1 MLYIFCEHLKGVED
15 ASSHDYHVVIEDN
28 IAQPT
33 LQSARLKWE
42 ALFQLVQEGHEVC
55 LVVSAKT
62 CSIHH
67 VKVPKVKSKDLPL
80 VLQSLL
86 EDKLTQDFSDLQMYY
101 QKHQEFVDGCDYR
114 VFLWDKAYIQN
125 LLRHF
130 KGLGVLR
137 LTMDWFALQ
146 PHECFVDENGNAL
159 VYTEEIQGWMS
170 ASLYKQQT
178 FEAKKIEAVN
188 VDVWMVGQFSHLGL
202 VDILLKP
209 KAFDIHTLLP
219 RSKFEPIFFRSA
231 RGLIFIVT
239 MMFIMVFAKS
249 IGIYFQNHHTIQSY
263 AEKPSESLTQK
274 LQLYQRQQIQKN
286 KFWDLYIP
294 LQKIYIPGLQIKQI
308 TYRQNKLQVS
318 LVVQQ
323 IQMIQLLKARLS
335 GMHLKVEDTQV
346 VSEQQGTRAVLTIEK
361 Y

>member
-1 MLYIFCEHLKGVED
+1 MLYIFCEHLKDVED

-33 LQSARLKWE
+33 LQSTQLKWE
-42 ALFQLVQEGHEVC
+42 PLFQLVQEGHEVC

-67 VKVPKVKSKDLPL
+67 VKVPKVKNKDLPL

-86 EDKLTQDFSDLQMYY
+86 EDKLTQDFSELQMYY
-101 QKHQEFVDGCDYR
+101 QKHQEVAEGCEYR

-130 KGLGVLR
+130 KGLGVLK

-146 PHECFVDENGNAL
+146 PQECLLDEKGNAL
-159 VYTEEIQGWMS
+159 VYTDEIQGWMS
-170 ASLYKQQT
+170 ASLFKQQT
-178 FEAKKIEAVN
+178 LNAKRIEGVV
-188 VDVWMVGQFSHLGL
+188 VDIWMVEQFSHLGL

-209 KAFDIHTLLP
+209 KAFDIHALLP
-219 RSKFEPIFFRSA
+219 RAKFEPIFIRSVT
-231 RGLIFIVT
+231 GLMVIVGIAWV
-239 MMFIMVFAKS
+239 MFFAKN
-249 IGIYFQNHHTIQSY
+249 IEMYFQNHHTIQSY

-274 LQLYQRQQIQKN
+274 LALYQRQQMQKN
-286 KFWDLYIP
+286 KFWDVYIP